1 DLRGDRGLARPDGGR
16 QERGRSAGEGA
27 ALSGAARGAHRRA
40 LLPDLDG
47 RPAGRDD
54 PVRAVAVD
62 AVVPLGQ
69 VAPDVGM
76 AETIRRLLFI
86 VGSTR
91 PDFYESLRRTF
102 RGDDTVQIVLDRRRG
117 DRRGT
122 RRPVRRTVGREQRG
136 AERREQLEIQR
147 QLRSRGYAVV

>member
-1 DLRGDRGLARPDGGR
+1 
-16 QERGRSAGEGA
+16 
-27 ALSGAARGAHRRA
+27 
-40 LLPDLDG
+40 
-47 RPAGRDD
+47 
-54 PVRAVAVD
+54 
-62 AVVPLGQ
+62 
-69 VAPDVGM
+69 M

-117 DRRGT
+117 ERRGT
-122 RRPVRRTVGREQRG
+122 RRPARRATGREQRG

-147 QLRSRGYAVV
+147 QLRSRGYAVVGVPSSDAGALRPSSRT